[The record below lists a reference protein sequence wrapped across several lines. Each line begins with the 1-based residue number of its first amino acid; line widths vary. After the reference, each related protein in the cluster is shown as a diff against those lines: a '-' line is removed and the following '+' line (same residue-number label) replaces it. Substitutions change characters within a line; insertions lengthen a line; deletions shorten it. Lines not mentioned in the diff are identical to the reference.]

1 MLKEKKAAK
10 IKGLVEKGDLGARRD
25 HGADRA
31 EKRKPE
37 AVSTRGA
44 GADVAGLK
52 TGGYLPCP
60 RLLQTA
66 ACAHHPGCRVKTL
79 LIVSWSVGRDAGRDG
94 QRCADTKPVSDRS
107 ERELETCT
115 LQQKESSNRKKHT
128 HTPWKQKSQE
138 AGGEGRK
145 SKKVG
150 GREGK
155 EVAKEGKKSGCGRKG
170 QRAAS
175 NTRRAPGRDLSTPH
189 LPLLVVPLEQR
200 LGRVFCKRPRHN

>member
-1 MLKEKKAAK
+1 M
-10 IKGLVEKGDLGARRD
+10 EKGDLGAGRD

-79 LIVSWSVGRDAGRDG
+79 LICSWSVGRDAGRNG

-128 HTPWKQKSQE
+128 HTPWRQKSQE
-138 AGGEGRK
+138 AGGEEQIKESGRK
-145 SKKVG
+145 RRERG
-150 GREGK
+150 G
-155 EVAKEGKKSGCGRKG
+155 KEGKKSGCGRKG
-170 QRAAS
+170 QRAGLKHQEGS
-175 NTRRAPGRDLSTPH
+175 R
-189 LPLLVVPLEQR
+189 E
-200 LGRVFCKRPRHN
+200 